1 VIEAR
6 TWGSSVARIVA
17 GHPCRAEVE
26 GEELLIGTEPL
37 VAQVGNSRW
46 SGVTSDA
53 GTTLRRDGQPIV
65 RIRELD
71 GEPGVDGRSEE
82 TSGGAPAGLAGASP
96 HRGEKASRGIVVFD
110 PNDSV
115 ILHVSGDGAVA
126 NARGEILRR
135 AQPERAQVKIGDSV
149 VLGTT
154 DVALAVL
161 MTAPELVP
169 EVRGLAACQ
178 RLFAREQATRK

>member
-1 VIEAR
+1 
-6 TWGSSVARIVA
+6 VARIVA
-17 GHPCRAEVE
+17 GHPCRAEIE

-37 VAQVGNSRW
+37 VMQVGNSRW
-46 SGVTSDA
+46 SGVTSDSGSDA
-53 GTTLRRDGQPIV
+53 GTTLRRDGQPMV
-65 RIRELD
+65 RIRELET
-71 GEPGVDGRSEE
+71 GPEAGVD
-82 TSGGAPAGLAGASP
+82 
-96 HRGEKASRGIVVFD
+96 VFD
-110 PNDSV
+110 PRGSV

-126 NARGEILRR
+126 NAHGEILRR

-149 VLGTT
+149 VVGTT

-178 RLFAREQATRK
+178 RLFIREQATRK